1 MRLRIL
7 IKKNKY
13 KSNLESS
20 VMYPLR
26 EVLGFRDKPME
37 GVFLDGWDGGHIITY
52 NIL

>member
-7 IKKNKY
+7 IKKN

-52 NIL
+52 HIL